1 MSDRRTIGSTYRFQ
15 LTPDFGFAAVATQ
28 VDYLARLGVTHLYLS
43 PILTARPGST
53 HGYDVVD
60 PSSVSEALGGEDGL
74 RRLADT
80 AHDAGLGIVVD
91 IVPNH
96 MGTGPE
102 NVDWMYLLAEGASG
116 EGGRVF
122 DVDWHPPLPG
132 ADGKVILPVLG
143 EQYGTVLNNGE
154 LRLIEEPDD
163 FGRRFCIAY
172 HDHRFPLSPES
183 LEALERVGRIDAL
196 TGTPGQPT
204 SWHRLHGLLE
214 QQHYRLV
221 HWRVGDRLINYR
233 RFFAIDDLAGV
244 RVEDEHVFD
253 RTHDKILELV
263 DRGVID
269 GLRIDHPDGLRH
281 PAQYLERLERRSGGV
296 WTVVEKIVHPG
307 EPLEPWAVAGTT
319 GYEFCNDVLGL
330 FLDPAAEE
338 PFTAIDH
345 AHGGDNRPYDDQ
357 VAAAKREV
365 LANDLASES
374 HRLGLRFWRLA
385 QEHLETRDLD
395 DRHCAAA
402 VNETLVGMQVYR
414 SYVDPDTGHAT
425 DRDRQTIGLAL
436 AFAGRHAGVP
446 DQVMDFL
453 GLVLMGEA
461 GQTPT
466 HLEFISRFQQ
476 LSGALMAKGVEDT
489 VFYRYLRLAAL
500 NEVGGDPTRF
510 GLTVREFHRLNSE
523 RASRH
528 PAGMLTTATHDTK
541 RGEDVRLRIAALTE
555 LPDAWADL
563 ADAVMGAAELD
574 GPTASLLLQT
584 MVGIWPLLDSG
595 EETPDFRRRL
605 KEYVVKATRE
615 SGLHTNWYDPDE
627 AYERRATEFIDAVL
641 DSDQIRKRVAEVAA
655 AAAEIGMVSALA
667 QVVLRTLSPGVPDT
681 YQGNELWDDSLVDPD
696 NRRPVDFEL
705 RRAVLDG
712 LGDVAPSDLWND
724 RRDGR
729 VKLWA
734 LTRCLQVRQQAPEAF
749 GAGGGYQPLEAAGRW
764 ADHVVAFARTAS
776 GKPRAIAV
784 TPRLAGAVMGPEQQS
799 PLGDRWSDTTV
810 SLPEGTWR
818 SGLGGDGSW
827 SGQVR
832 LADLLSDVP
841 VAVLLAPDEATL
853 E

>member
-1 MSDRRTIGSTYRFQ
+1 MLAMSDRRTVASTYRFQ
-15 LTPDFGFAAVATQ
+15 LTPDFGFAAAAAQ

-43 PILTARPGST
+43 PILTAREGST
-53 HGYDVVD
+53 HGYDVAD

-74 RRLADT
+74 RSLADA

-102 NVDWMYLLAEGASG
+102 NADWMYLLAEGASG

-132 ADGKVILPVLG
+132 AEGKVILPVLG
-143 EQYGTVLNNGE
+143 DQYGTVLNNGE
-154 LRLIEEPDD
+154 LRLVDEPDAA
-163 FGRRFCIAY
+163 GRRYRVAY

-183 LEALERVGRIDAL
+183 LEALERVGRVDSL
-196 TGTPGQPT
+196 TGTPGQPD

-253 RTHDKILELV
+253 RTHDKILRLV
-263 DRGVID
+263 DQGVID
-269 GLRIDHPDGLRH
+269 GLRVDHPDGLRD
-281 PAQYLERLERRSGGV
+281 PAQYLERLERGTGGA

-330 FLDPAAEE
+330 FVDPAAEE
-338 PFTAIDH
+338 RFTQLDH
-345 AHGGDNRPYDDQ
+345 AHGGDPRDYDEQ
-357 VAAAKREV
+357 AAEAKREV
-365 LANDLASES
+365 LANDLAAEAL
-374 HRLGLRFWRLA
+374 RLGLRFWRLA
-385 QEHLETRDLD
+385 QEHPETRDLD

-402 VNETLVGMQVYR
+402 VHETLVGMHVYR
-414 SYVDPDTGHAT
+414 SYVDPTTGAAT
-425 DRDRQTIGLAL
+425 DRDREVLGLAL
-436 AFAGRHAGVP
+436 RFARDHARVP
-446 DQVMDFL
+446 EHVLDFL
-453 GLVLMGEA
+453 GLVLFGEA
-461 GQTPT
+461 GNGSQ
-466 HLEFISRFQQ
+466 HLDFISRFQQ

-489 VFYRYLRLAAL
+489 VFYRYLRMAAL

-510 GLTVREFHRLNSE
+510 GLTVEDFHRLNAE
-523 RASRH
+523 RAERH

-555 LPDAWADL
+555 LPHAWADL
-563 ADAVMGAAELD
+563 AEAVVAAADLD
-574 GPTASLLLQT
+574 GPTASLILQT
-584 MVGIWPLLDSG
+584 MVGMWPLLDSG

-605 KEYVVKATRE
+605 GEYAVKATRE
-615 SGLHTNWYDPDE
+615 SGLHTNWYDPDAE
-627 AYERRATEFIDAVL
+627 YEQRATEFIDAVL
-641 DSDQIRKRVAEVAA
+641 DSEQIRKRVAGVAA

-705 RRAVLDG
+705 RRGVLDG
-712 LGDVAPSDLWND
+712 LPDASAAELWD
-724 RRDGR
+724 ARRNGQ
-729 VKLWA
+729 VKLWT
-734 LTRCLQVRQQAPEAF
+734 LTRCLHVRRQVPEAF
-749 GAGGGYQPLEAAGRW
+749 GADAGYEPLGTAGRW
-764 ADHVVAFARTAS
+764 TDHTVAFARTAD
-776 GKPRAIAV
+776 GRPRVIVV
-784 TPRLAGAVMGPEQQS
+784 TPRLPGGVMGPEQQP
-799 PLGDRWSDTTV
+799 PLGERWEDTTV
-810 SLPEGTWR
+810 TLPDGTWR
-818 SGLGGDGSW
+818 SALGDDATW
-827 SGQVR
+827 SGDVR
-832 LADLLSDVP
+832 LSDLLTAVP
-841 VAVLLAPDEATL
+841 VAVLLATD
-853 E
+853 